1 MATGGQLDWLIT
13 LPRREGAN
21 PPDLDK
27 VKAILILCLN
37 LIQRLPMPAVFLEE
51 DVHAHILKHAK
62 VYVDKSESDTLR
74 RLLSLEA
81 PAAKPSGASAV
92 DGDGVR
98 LKKRKV
104 DIWELKSAGLLS
116 EGQTLYLHDYKG
128 KRLEGFTAEIG
139 PTNKLLWSGRRYSM
153 SALASLL
160 LQKKGYAADS
170 VRGPAHWYTE
180 RGESVLKLWQKR
192 QAAR

>member
-1 MATGGQLDWLIT
+1 
-13 LPRREGAN
+13 
-21 PPDLDK
+21 
-27 VKAILILCLN
+27 
-37 LIQRLPMPAVFLEE
+37 MPAVFIDE
-51 DVHAHILKHAK
+51 DVHAHILSHAK

-81 PAAKPSGASAV
+81 PPAKPPATA
-92 DGDGVR
+92 DTDGVR

-104 DIWELKSAGLLS
+104 DLWELKSAGLVH

-128 KRLEGFTAEIG
+128 KRLEGFTAEVG
-139 PTNKLLWSGRRYSM
+139 GTNKLVWSGRRYSM

-170 VRGPAHWYTE
+170 VRGPAHWYNE
-180 RGESVLKLWQKR
+180 HGESVLTLWQRR
-192 QAAR
+192 QAGR